1 MEGGSMSKVALL
13 NIKGEKIKDINL
25 EDKVWGIE
33 PNDSVIYDAIILA
46 RASERQGSH
55 DTKTRAEVSGGGR
68 KPWKQ
73 KGTGNARQGSI
84 RSPQWRGGGIVF
96 GPTPN
101 VNYSKKQN
109 KKERRLAV
117 KSMLSYKVLD
127 KNLLA
132 LDDMKLK
139 DNKTKSFLS
148 VMKDLK
154 LDSSTLFVTNLMNE
168 ELVLSSRNVKG
179 VKVVAPNEINVLDLA
194 SYDKLVITEEAI
206 KNIEEVLI

>member
-1 MEGGSMSKVALL
+1 MSKVALL

-33 PNDSVIYDAIILA
+33 PNDSVIYDAIVLA
-46 RASERQGSH
+46 RASARQGTH
-55 DTKTRAEVSGGGR
+55 DTKNKAEVSGGGR

-101 VNYSKKQN
+101 VNYNKKQN
-109 KKERRLAV
+109 KKERRLAI

-132 LDDMKLK
+132 LDEMKLN

-154 LDSSTLFVTNLMNE
+154 LDSSTLFVTNMFSE
-168 ELVLSSRNVKG
+168 ELLLSSRNIKG
-179 VKVVAPNEINVLDLA
+179 VKVVTPSEINVLDLA
-194 SYDKLVITEEAI
+194 SYEKLVITEEAI
-206 KNIEEVLI
+206 KNIEEVLV